1 MTTRSYCLV
10 VKVQVNMVATPAKVH
25 LLEFNAIGMLT
36 ITPRYVT
43 ASVTVIYD
51 GKTFTARTKSDL
63 EKSLPYIES
72 DESVAVLFGVYIEQN
87 KKRMVIMEQFGKLRS
102 EYDPTQYK
110 IVTKLAGEAI
120 DLVRLK
126 VGID

>member
-1 MTTRSYCLV
+1 
-10 VKVQVNMVATPAKVH
+10 MVATPAKVH